1 MRARRSS
8 EEDIAR
14 EVAAFLGT
22 CSGPLLPPP
31 PEPGLVLAAL
41 PHGPPGTELVA
52 LPQPS
57 FGGFEP
63 LPKLRMPGHGRAAA
77 PGAASRPAPGGGRGA
92 CWLDEGACLIAQ
104 ARALLG
110 AAADSATQAAEQPGH
125 AQPPRLA
132 GLPGPEAGQP
142 VGRHAGG
149 CGAVEDRRT
158 VSICPDAA
166 AAARHAQAASA
177 SPPRAGTYVAA
188 GARTR
193 DAETLARQIQAL
205 HAAPAAACTV
215 RISLA

>member
-1 MRARRSS
+1 VRARRSS

-22 CSGPLLPPP
+22 CGGPLLPPP
-31 PEPGLVLAAL
+31 PGQGLALAAS
-41 PHGPPGTELVA
+41 PHGPPIAELAA

-110 AAADSATQAAEQPGH
+110 AAADSATQVAEQPGY
-125 AQPPRLA
+125 APPPRLA

-142 VGRHAGG
+142 AGRHAGG
-149 CGAVEDRRT
+149 CGPVGDRR
-158 VSICPDAA
+158 VESSCPDAA

-177 SPPRAGTYVAA
+177 GPARAGTYAA
-188 GARTR
+188 VGVRAR
-193 DAETLARQIQAL
+193 DAVTLARQIHAL